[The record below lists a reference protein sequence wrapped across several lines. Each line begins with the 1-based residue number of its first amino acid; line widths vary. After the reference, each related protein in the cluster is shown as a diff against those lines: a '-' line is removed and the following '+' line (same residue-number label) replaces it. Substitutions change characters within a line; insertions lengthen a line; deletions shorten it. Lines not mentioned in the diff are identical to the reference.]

1 MQPKPDIKSLIEK
14 LKQSNIRPVST
25 TPFNMDRFKEIV
37 ERLKAKQNEQ
47 TKNE

>member
-37 ERLKAKQNEQ
+37 ERLKAKQNE
-47 TKNE
+47 KDI

>member
-1 MQPKPDIKSLIEK
+1 MQTKPDIKSLIEK
-14 LKQSNIRPVST
+14 IKQSNIRPVNT

>member
-25 TPFNMDRFKEIV
+25 TPFNMDRFKELI
-37 ERLKAKQNEQ
+37 EKLKNKKQ
-47 TKNE
+47 

>member
-14 LKQSNIRPVST
+14 LKQSNIRHVNT

-37 ERLKAKQNEQ
+37 ERLKAK
-47 TKNE
+47 